1 MARNNYSIIHA
12 TLANSFDRCKVKK
25 KTPNLRL
32 SHNYIVCLFRILAL
46 SAVDVSLRLILYIVA
61 ACIQAL
67 VA

>member
-12 TLANSFDRCKVKK
+12 TLTNSFDRCKV
-25 KTPNLRL
+25 NLRL
-32 SHNYIVCLFRILAL
+32 SHNNYYIVCVFRILAL